1 MGTEMKSRYF
11 GQGRAWLCEELLLK
25 SVGVSRAA
33 GGGSRPGGRERS
45 RLGQLVQEK
54 GQPQHFFFF
63 FSLNILK
70 NV

>member
-1 MGTEMKSRYF
+1 MGTEMKSCYF

-45 RLGQLVQEK
+45 RLVSLSRK
-54 GQPQHFFFF
+54 KASLNIFFF